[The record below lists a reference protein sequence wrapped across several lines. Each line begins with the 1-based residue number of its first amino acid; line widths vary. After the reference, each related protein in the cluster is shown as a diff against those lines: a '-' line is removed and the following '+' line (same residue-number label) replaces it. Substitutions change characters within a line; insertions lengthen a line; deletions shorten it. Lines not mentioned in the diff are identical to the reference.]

1 MHNHNMA
8 GGFDGM
14 EVTHAISTRREPP
27 TAQASVMEVK

>member
-1 MHNHNMA
+1 MA

-14 EVTHAISTRREPP
+14 EVTHALAHVASLQ